1 MEYKKP
7 LKRVFRKLKEI
18 LTPPPDLKISEWAN
32 TYRFLSGESSPERGK
47 YNAQRAAYQI
57 EMMDAFCDPKTAKK
71 MQREENENIP
81 PEKKSI
87 TVGFNQTQNQT
98 KKTYKPA
105 SRPIT

>member
-1 MEYKKP
+1 MDHFTIHHWERLESII
-7 LKRVFRKLKEI
+7 LK
-18 LTPPPDLKISEWAN
+18 
-32 TYRFLSGESSPERGK
+32 SP
-47 YNAQRAAYQI
+47 
-57 EMMDAFCDPKTAKK
+57 DPKTAKK